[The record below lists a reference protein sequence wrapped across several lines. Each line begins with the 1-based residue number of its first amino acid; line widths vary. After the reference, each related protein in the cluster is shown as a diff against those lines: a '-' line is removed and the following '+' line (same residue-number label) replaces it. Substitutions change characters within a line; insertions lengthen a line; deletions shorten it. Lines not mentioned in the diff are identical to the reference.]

1 MPYPSSDLNGTHYV
15 LGPRQAIGFLA
26 VLKELFSWKLRI
38 EDEAYSY
45 YENTVTGDRKA
56 ILRKGVRPRVPVD
69 HLWLGDVK

>member
-26 VLKELFSWKLRI
+26 VLKELFSWKLRM
-38 EDEAYSY
+38 EDDAYAY

-56 ILRKGVRPRVPVD
+56 ILLKGVRPRISVNRQ
-69 HLWLGDVK
+69 WLGEVK